1 MTENERTIRTA
12 EPPYERPRAD
22 SGVEK
27 RGHQPL
33 GDRFV
38 GGGYRPQFASR
49 DGVKTRDGRV
59 LPVAPS
65 KPPSN
70 PPNRDSAGRK
80 PRS

>member
-1 MTENERTIRTA
+1 MTGSERTIRTA
-12 EPPYERPRAD
+12 EPPCERPQAD
-22 SGVEK
+22 SRVEK
-27 RGHQPL
+27 RERQPV

-49 DGVKTRDGRV
+49 DGEKTRDGRV

-70 PPNRDSAGRK
+70 PPNRGSAGRK

>member
-12 EPPYERPRAD
+12 EPPYERPQAD
-22 SGVEK
+22 PGVEK
-27 RGHQPL
+27 RGHQPV
-33 GDRFV
+33 GDRLIV
-38 GGGYRPQFASR
+38 GGYRPQFASR

-80 PRS
+80 PKP